1 VCSNKADL
9 QLIEEMGIYPDIT
22 IRERKITLK
31 VVAIAVRGVVKM
43 RRLMEAWK
51 PSKELQQTLLRKLDE
66 MRAVR
71 DGKAV
76 VKGMGKRV
84 VTRVGK

>member
-1 VCSNKADL
+1 
-9 QLIEEMGIYPDIT
+9 
-22 IRERKITLK
+22 
-31 VVAIAVRGVVKM
+31 M